1 MDELNINKNIAGD
14 EPVSQTT
21 ANTDLPADPAE
32 QHEQI
37 EQQSEQQSEAQP
49 EAQPE
54 VQPEVQPEAQPEDNS
69 EPAKEPA
76 HVEKPLWSFSA
87 QAAADR
93 EAAKR
98 SGRRG
103 ALVYA
108 VIMTALFA
116 VCFSM
121 LIALLV
127 TGFGSEGND
136 RPPIEISSSGVADLV
151 DNVIDGVVTVYVTA
165 DEGYGFGSGFVYT
178 DDGYIITNY
187 HVIDGAQKIYVLLY
201 DGRELDAEL
210 IDGDELSDV
219 AVIHVTGLNIPK
231 LHVGDSDELRVGET
245 VVAIGTP
252 VNLEFAGTTTQGII
266 SGLNRKVQL
275 FNDAGL
281 LEKTM
286 YLIQTDTKLNHGNSG
301 GPLFNMQGEVIG
313 INTLKHMNLDTG
325 DEMGFAIPINDV
337 VSIADDIIEDGKYSG
352 NKGSATQGVQLG
364 ITCGTV
370 YKDEQIQLTD
380 GTYITPGADGVMV
393 NGFTENSVC
402 KDVLEL
408 YDIILSIDGVPTPNI
423 NIMRS
428 ELYSHKVGDTVT
440 LEVYRDGRII
450 TVDITL

>member
-1 MDELNINKNIAGD
+1 MDELNKNIAGD

-21 ANTDLPADPAE
+21 ENTDLPVEPKE
-32 QHEQI
+32 EPEVQPSSQTET
-37 EQQSEQQSEAQP
+37 QP
-49 EAQPE
+49 EAQPDAKTE
-54 VQPEVQPEAQPEDNS
+54 ETPEPTT
-69 EPAKEPA
+69 EPAP
-76 HVEKPLWSFSA
+76 VEKPLWSFSA

-93 EAAKR
+93 EAAKK

-116 VCFSM
+116 ICFAM

-136 RPPIEISSSGVADLV
+136 RPSVEISSSSGVAEIV
-151 DNVIDGVVTVYVTA
+151 DSVMDGVVTVYVTG
-165 DEGYGFGSGFVYT
+165 ENGYGFGSGFVYT

-187 HVIDGAQKIYVLLY
+187 HVIDGAKQINVLLH
-201 DGRELDAEL
+201 DGSKLDAEL

-219 AVIHVTGLNIPK
+219 AVIHVSGLNIPK
-231 LHVGDSDELRVGET
+231 LAVGDSDTLRVGEA

-252 VNLEFAGTTTQGII
+252 IDLEFAGTTTHGII

-275 FNDAGL
+275 FNDTGL

-301 GPLFNMQGEVIG
+301 GPLFNMRGEVIG
-313 INTLKHMNLDTG
+313 INTLKHMDLDTG

-337 VSIADDIIEDGKYSG
+337 VQIADDIIEDGSYSG
-352 NKGSATQGVQLG
+352 NKGSATQGVRLG
-364 ITCGTV
+364 ISCVTA
-370 YKDEQIQLTD
+370 YKDKMIELTD
-380 GTYITPGADGVMV
+380 GTSFIPGANGVLVSGFLDGSVCEGKLELLDIIVSFDGVA
-393 NGFTENSVC
+393 
-402 KDVLEL
+402 
-408 YDIILSIDGVPTPNI
+408 TPSMQ
-423 NIMRS
+423 IMRS

-440 LEVYRDGRII
+440 LEVYRNGQIVK
-450 TVDITL
+450 VDITL